1 MNNKYLLVLVTLRQ
15 NIIGT
20 RVSVRPCGN
29 IESNLIQRKKTNYHP
44 KKWKIRVAKLC
55 PTCYQFSMSYRKKF
69 LDMNVVYIS
78 FTKTACPK
86 K

>member
-15 NIIGT
+15 KLLALEFLSDVATLRGPNTAEKKQIITQKSGK
-20 RVSVRPCGN
+20 SELP
-29 IESNLIQRKKTNYHP
+29 S
-44 KKWKIRVAKLC
+44 C

-78 FTKTACPK
+78 FTKTACSK
-86 K
+86 KK